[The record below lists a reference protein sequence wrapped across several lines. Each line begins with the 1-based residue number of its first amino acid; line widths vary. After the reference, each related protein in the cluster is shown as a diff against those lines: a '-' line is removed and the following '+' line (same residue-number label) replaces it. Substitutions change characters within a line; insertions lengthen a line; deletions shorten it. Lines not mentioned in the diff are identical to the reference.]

1 MRRRIS
7 GYLHSVLQGV
17 KFDGDGDYV
26 RRWVPELAKLP
37 AEHIHAPWE
46 APAAVLA
53 RAGVE
58 LGKTDPGP
66 IVNHAAARASALAAF
81 KQLRGGAVGAGDEL
95 ALETEAP

>member
-1 MRRRIS
+1 VFAP
-7 GYLHSVLQGV
+7 VLQGTR
-17 KFDGDGDYV
+17 FDADGDYV

-58 LGKTDPGP
+58 LGQNYPGP
-66 IVNHAAARASALAAF
+66 MVNHAKARDEALAAF
-81 KQLRGGAVGAGDEL
+81 KALRGLEAVVGD
-95 ALETEAP
+95 